1 MTGQEFTI
9 RLIED
14 LKIIDNYSFDLD
26 DPITEVNKIS
36 LMDNPKIGDAILS
49 LDAYSSKNYLDKLS
63 QFINRDERL
72 VDHDLGNDINLPN
85 WINDLTKNQI
95 KIANQL
101 QRIIDNE
108 QLVDMN
114 TMQPISDYLISILD
128 SIHEKTI

>member
-1 MTGQEFTI
+1 MKGQELTN

-14 LKIIDNYSFDLD
+14 IKIIYSYSSDLD
-26 DPITEVNKIS
+26 NPISEVLKMS
-36 LMDNPKIGDAILS
+36 KKDNPKIVDVLLS
-49 LDAYSSKNYLDKLS
+49 LDAYNLKTYLDKLS

-72 VDHDLGNDINLPN
+72 VDHDLGSDIHLPN
-85 WINDLTKNQI
+85 WKKDLTENKT
-95 KIANQL
+95 KIANQF
-101 QRIIDNE
+101 QSIIDNE